1 MSNQVM
7 GVRMGV
13 EPHDG
18 GLNNMAFMGELQN
31 GRFPEAFQIKWLDWE
46 NNVQVQPPNRPSR
59 KLLNKA
65 FTSMCGGI
73 GGVASATKLGSALA
87 LELRTYAGPCWNSM
101 SDANIYGTG
110 DMVPW
115 LTQFFGDL
123 RGYLTSKL
131 ASMEAVLANPALVLS
146 SLSSLPVR
154 DPSQAMNT
162 ANPAYAQPTAPTCV
176 PWMPDKPTVK
186 PAQAIPAL
194 SLPIRLKADPWSSG
208 AAMVTL
214 PSQPVHERPLTNN
227 TALAPKIDPWMPEA
241 TASPP
246 TGKGDKPAD
255 KLVRGGLN
263 ADGEGAPNAEG
274 STCGSAE
281 SAPPLSQAVFPPSD
295 IASSSH
301 GGGHVESRGGSVPTG
316 FPPHVWAAMADAISA
331 PPRSPCNTPRDDMS
345 VRQVRVMRE
354 SYGESS
360 RRGTQKRKGKATDS
374 PQHCDF
380 PQWVGDVVA
389 MFLASFHRAVQPY
402 ALDRAWKDAKQ
413 ADYSYDH
420 PRTIRQTSRF
430 VQQRHKGATQAFQR
444 KAGAADRNEN
454 SWVLESRW
462 IDIALAREVAADML
476 APFFWMRHETECP
489 RGTWGWKS
497 FWLSDYE
504 VSTILTQTMGGFL
517 SATRRRLSR
526 RRGFGS
532 MMILRRVAS
541 RWCVT

>member
-65 FTSMCGGI
+65 FTPMCGGI

-115 LTQFFGDL
+115 LSQFFGDL

-186 PAQAIPAL
+186 P
-194 SLPIRLKADPWSSG
+194 
-208 AAMVTL
+208 
-214 PSQPVHERPLTNN
+214 SQPVHERPQTNN

-281 SAPPLSQAVFPPSD
+281 SAPPLSQAVSPPSD

-301 GGGHVESRGGSVPTG
+301 GRGHVESRGGSVPTG
-316 FPPHVWAAMADAISA
+316 FPPHVWTAMTDAISA

-360 RRGTQKRKGKATDS
+360 SRGTRKRKGKATDS

-430 VQQRHKGATQAFQR
+430 VQQRHKGAILVDF
-444 KAGAADRNEN
+444 GLAD
-454 SWVLESRW
+454 
-462 IDIALAREVAADML
+462 ARGE
-476 APFFWMRHETECP
+476 
-489 RGTWGWKS
+489 
-497 FWLSDYE
+497 
-504 VSTILTQTMGGFL
+504 IL
-517 SATRRRLSR
+517 
-526 RRGFGS
+526 
-532 MMILRRVAS
+532 
-541 RWCVT
+541 